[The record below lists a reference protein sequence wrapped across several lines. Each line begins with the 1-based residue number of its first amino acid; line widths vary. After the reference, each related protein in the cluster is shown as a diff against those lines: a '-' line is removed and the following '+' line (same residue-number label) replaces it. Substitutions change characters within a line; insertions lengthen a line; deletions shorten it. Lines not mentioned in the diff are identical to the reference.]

1 MGRRE
6 GGQGEVRA
14 QLRGDFANG
23 LVGSQ
28 NELKPLL
35 LLQQV
40 GDIILQVGFLVFQD
54 ISFL

>member
-6 GGQGEVRA
+6 GGQGEVCA